1 MVKRDNYGVKVFRSL
16 AQEAIGI
23 YFSKLKEEIKE
34 EAIKLK
40 DKEYTHR
47 TPIMC

>member
-1 MVKRDNYGVKVFRSL
+1 MVKRDNYRVKVLQSL
-16 AQEAIGI
+16 ALEAIGI

-40 DKEYTHR
+40 DEERIYT
-47 TPIMC
+47 